1 MAAMQSDPLPE
12 TVHVT
17 IFMEGLRT
25 GITRTEVFRVH
36 PSTVENAVRIAL
48 NADHNFKSARLSWNG
63 YNPSSA
69 RENFTSTPAVNRP
82 EPMDLSYAE
91 DEGEVELQADEQ
103 QRVVQRCY
111 TQRQATSQHSTPSQ
125 KSGMARENA
134 DIQ

>member
-91 DEGEVELQADEQ
+91 DEGEVGLQA
-103 QRVVQRCY
+103 
-111 TQRQATSQHSTPSQ
+111 A
-125 KSGMARENA
+125 
-134 DIQ
+134 